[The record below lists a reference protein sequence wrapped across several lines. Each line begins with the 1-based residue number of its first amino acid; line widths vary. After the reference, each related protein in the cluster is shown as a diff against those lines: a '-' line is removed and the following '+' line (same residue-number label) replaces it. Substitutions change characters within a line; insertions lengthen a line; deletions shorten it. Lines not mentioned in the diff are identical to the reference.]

1 MKCYK
6 YDLKHYIFE
15 NFYKIQWN
23 QKLKILHQIIFAL
36 NNLHIR
42 GIIHRDFH
50 SGNILCENEDD
61 IVISDLGISK
71 LITESLDNDH
81 MCYGIIPY
89 IAPEIFQKQNFCETL
104 INDSNIEC
112 RSHTKASDIY
122 SFGIIMWELMAGRRP
137 FWDQNYDTD
146 LIIKICDGIRP
157 PIVTN
162 APEGFINIMQECWNA
177 NPNKRPT
184 ASYIFDVI
192 DKIYLNEE
200 DNPTKITKS
209 PEIGPIVTNNP
220 VTHYESSVITNT
232 ESTSSSQGQSIFG
245 KRKYRENFIDDDKN
259 NKKIKPNESHS
270 YLSNALEFDI

>member
-1 MKCYK
+1 
-6 YDLKHYIFE
+6 
-15 NFYKIQWN
+15 
-23 QKLKILHQIIFAL
+23 
-36 NNLHIR
+36 
-42 GIIHRDFH
+42 
-50 SGNILCENEDD
+50 
-61 IVISDLGISK
+61 
-71 LITESLDNDH
+71 

-184 ASYIFDVI
+184 AS
-192 DKIYLNEE
+192 
-200 DNPTKITKS
+200 
-209 PEIGPIVTNNP
+209 
-220 VTHYESSVITNT
+220 
-232 ESTSSSQGQSIFG
+232 